1 MGKINF
7 RLIFTITALGIV
19 ILIAALFIG
28 IGYEAAAS
36 HAIGHF
42 APIGQGTNGKHK

>member
-1 MGKINF
+1 MNF
-7 RLIFTITALGIV
+7 RLIFTVAALSIV
-19 ILIAALFIG
+19 ILMAVLVIG

-42 APIGQGTNGKHK
+42 APIGQGTNGKQR